1 MKIVKIV
8 IFFFFISVVYNANAQ
23 SVIGKWKSIDDKTG
37 EAKAIVE
44 IYENSGKVYGKIVE
58 ILEVDKK
65 DKKCVK
71 CTGSDKD
78 KPILGLVVVKGLTKD
93 GNTYEG
99 GKIVDPK
106 TGDLY
111 KCILKLLTKDKL
123 EVRGY
128 IGISILGRSQIWTRI
143 K

>member
-8 IFFFFISVVYNANAQ
+8 IFFFISVVYNANAQ